1 MTDRIERI
9 TGKTLIVG
17 IDIAKHIHWA
27 QFTDS
32 RGVPLRK
39 PLKVENKNDYTILN
53 NAPAQSTRI
62 RKEKAFNV
70 KDSEWLTVKDDI
82 YKKENWG
89 QYKK

>member
-39 PLKVENKNDYTILN
+39 PLKVETPSSALKNLLQKSLRWLPQRDLTMCSLDLN
-53 NAPAQSTRI
+53 HLDITGEHWHGITRPPS
-62 RKEKAFNV
+62 K
-70 KDSEWLTVKDDI
+70 
-82 YKKENWG
+82 
-89 QYKK
+89 